1 MACDQVVLRFHWK
14 ELPVGEEPTP
24 PLTLQFSCFITFSAE
39 LKRREPWRQPF
50 PFFDKSDFAGVPSQ
64 RSKRPIKEFEA
75 AIDRAVG
82 DLVRADGA
90 CGVDLWS
97 ALANVRWHAS
107 NGAVVSYS
115 FREAATLVA
124 WVREEGDYILW
135 YCSGPPGVVAPWIG
149 EAMAVE
155 GWSWTASD

>member
-1 MACDQVVLRFHWK
+1 M
-14 ELPVGEEPTP
+14 
-24 PLTLQFSCFITFSAE
+24 
-39 LKRREPWRQPF
+39 F

-82 DLVRADGA
+82 ELVRADGA

-124 WVREEGDYILW
+124 WVREEGDTILW

>member
-1 MACDQVVLRFHWK
+1 VQL
-14 ELPVGEEPTP
+14 
-24 PLTLQFSCFITFSAE
+24 LTLQFNCFIPSSAE
-39 LKRREPWRQPF
+39 LKRREPWRQTF

-64 RSKRPIKEFEA
+64 RSTRPIKEFEA

-82 DLVRADGA
+82 EQVRADGA

>member
-1 MACDQVVLRFHWK
+1 M
-14 ELPVGEEPTP
+14 
-24 PLTLQFSCFITFSAE
+24 
-39 LKRREPWRQPF
+39 F

-75 AIDRAVG
+75 AIDRAIG
-82 DLVRADGA
+82 ELVRADGA

-135 YCSGPPGVVAPWIG
+135 YAVDLRAWWRHGSVKQWPLKAGVGPLPTDRALR
-149 EAMAVE
+149 
-155 GWSWTASD
+155 